1 MSNIG
6 QKSIVLSETISAIF
20 IIAFISLY
28 ILAGFAAGFI
38 LPLFILTM
46 AIGAGIAFF
55 HPRSGM
61 AAIIFLTFI
70 FERFFTLQPIVMGR
84 VEYKLY
90 PLDIVFGAVIL
101 GILFALIK
109 RGSTSLDQIDL
120 KRSNLKR
127 ADYYLIT
134 FIILT
139 AIYFFVSAFVL
150 KNDFSLSFSSFKNY
164 AFYSLFYFA
173 ILFLIEKKE
182 QVLWLFKFALAGAIG
197 IIFFIVYGLIN
208 GAGLWSEF
216 TPLSTEGIRTLAF
229 THAFYLS
236 MVLLCVITYL
246 IFEKNKHRKLYLTLV
261 VIWTIGIIG
270 SMMRHLWIGI
280 FLSIVALFFILS
292 RENRLN
298 LKRILLSYTSL
309 FIAASVILIYLSLLF
324 PTSAIKD
331 MKDSVSNV
339 IASRISSL
347 ASVSSDESFSWR
359 SVVWKEA
366 AKEYLK
372 SPILGIGL
380 GKKIYVEAENYR
392 DFVEVRN
399 IHNSPLIL
407 LVQMGIAVFAVFA
420 IFALKNLK
428 KLYKKTGKDWMDM
441 ALMAIL
447 INYFIVFLFQ
457 PYLETNMLGIFFWI
471 ILGLIRVKSYENIR
485 NK

>member
-1 MSNIG
+1 
-6 QKSIVLSETISAIF
+6 
-20 IIAFISLY
+20 
-28 ILAGFAAGFI
+28 
-38 LPLFILTM
+38 M

-55 HPRSGM
+55 HPRSGL

-70 FERFFTLQPIVMGR
+70 YERFFTLQPIVMGR
-84 VEYKLY
+84 MEYKLY

-101 GILFALIK
+101 GVLFQILFKGLRK
-109 RGSTSLDQIDL
+109 
-120 KRSNLKR
+120 KFEK
-127 ADYYLIT
+127 ADYYLIA

-139 AIYFFVSAFVL
+139 AIYFFVSAFIL

-173 ILFLIEKKE
+173 VLFLIEKKE
-182 QVLWLFKFALAGAIG
+182 QVLWLFKFALAGAAG
-197 IIFFIVYGLIN
+197 IIFFIIYGLLS
-208 GAGLWSEF
+208 GHGLWSEF

-236 MVLLCVITYL
+236 VVLLCVTTYL
-246 IFEKNKHRKLYLTLV
+246 IFEKNKHHKLYLTLT

-270 SMMRHLWIGI
+270 SMMRHLWIGV

-292 RENRLN
+292 GKNRLN
-298 LKRILLSYTSL
+298 LKRVLLSYVSL
-309 FIAASVILIYLSLLF
+309 FVAASAVLIYLSLLF

-331 MKDSVSNV
+331 MKDSAGNV
-339 IASRISSL
+339 IVSRVGSL
-347 ASVSSDESFSWR
+347 VSVSSDESFSWR

-366 AKEYLK
+366 AREYLK
-372 SPILGIGL
+372 NPILGISL

-407 LVQMGIAVFAVFA
+407 LVQMGAAVFAVFA
-420 IFALKNLK
+420 IFVLKNLK
-428 KLYKKTGKDWMDM
+428 KLYKKIEKNWMDV

-447 INYFIVFLFQ
+447 VNYFIVFLFQ
-457 PYLETNMLGIFFWI
+457 PYLETNMLGIFFWM
-471 ILGLIRVKSYENIR
+471 ILGLIRVKSYENTGD
-485 NK
+485 K